1 MGMVTDYPRLNQK
14 EYGNKKFSIE
24 IQHDLQHDRYIGT
37 VKDADENIL
46 VTVDTLESRIFFS
59 AMVNAIKNE
68 IKIIGEINMKI
79 SNELSENIIDEQRFM
94 KH

>member
-1 MGMVTDYPRLNQK
+1 MGMVTDIPIKSKNMETRNFQSRY
-14 EYGNKKFSIE
+14 S
-24 IQHDLQHDRYIGT
+24 HDLQHDRYIGT

-68 IKIIGEINMKI
+68 IK
-79 SNELSENIIDEQRFM
+79 
-94 KH
+94 

>member
-1 MGMVTDYPRLNQK
+1 METS
-14 EYGNKKFSIE
+14 KFSIE
-24 IQHDLQHDRYIGT
+24 VSHDLQHDRYIGT

-68 IKIIGEINMKI
+68 IK
-79 SNELSENIIDEQRFM
+79 
-94 KH
+94 

>member
-1 MGMVTDYPRLNQK
+1 MGMVTASPIKFKNNM
-14 EYGNKKFSIE
+14 ETKKFQIE

-68 IKIIGEINMKI
+68 IK
-79 SNELSENIIDEQRFM
+79 
-94 KH
+94 